1 MERLK
6 KAAETQALE
15 AEAVANIKDNIA
27 AAKSRNDSLR
37 AKLQRSVAAR
47 TAQESSRA
55 DKAADLDT
63 AVAQCADELS
73 RKLEALRSQNR
84 AERET
89 AVQSRIAVRSL
100 ILVFSAAAPSFLGSC
115 CTAHECVTAAA
126 HVRQESA
133 ARAREAKERRRVA
146 AEHLRKEEL
155 KLKEAG
161 VEEASAKA
169 RIKREEESVTATAR
183 LKREVRAHPVY
194 SYLRARARCQAAS

>member
-1 MERLK
+1 MTLCPQTEVERLK

-15 AEAVANIKDNIA
+15 AEEVANIKDNIA

-55 DKAADLDT
+55 DKASDLDT

-183 LKREVRAHPVY
+183 LKREVRAHP
-194 SYLRARARCQAAS
+194 